1 MVSINMALSP
11 KDMDGFL
18 PLLATADTR
27 TKLTLAMNLINYLG
41 DPDNSIECS
50 DIGQFIDGLIPWM
63 QSSNNK
69 VSAFCPSFEYC
80 MVHPVVIPLWSSYS
94 LT

>member
-1 MVSINMALSP
+1 MALSP
-11 KDMDGFL
+11 RDMDEFL
-18 PLLATADTR
+18 PLLATTDTK
-27 TKLTLAMNLINYLG
+27 TKLTLATNLINYVS

-69 VSAFCPSFEYC
+69 VHGFSHSF
-80 MVHPVVIPLWSSYS
+80 
-94 LT
+94 

>member
-1 MVSINMALSP
+1 MKFIVAIDMALSP

-18 PLLATADTR
+18 PLLATTDTR

-41 DPDNSIECS
+41 DPGNSIECS
-50 DIGQFIDGLIPWM
+50 DIGQFIDGLVPWM

-69 VSAFCPSFEYC
+69 VCVFSHCFE
-80 MVHPVVIPLWSSYS
+80 
-94 LT
+94 